1 MSEQT
6 GQDGQVVAAP
16 GGCGCGG
23 HGHATREERAAAPG
37 VVQPLGEGD
46 RGGEP
51 QEEPG
56 AEAAPA
62 GVVPG
67 RKAGN
72 LLGLRDV
79 SAPAPSQGGG
89 CGCGGHG
96 HGGGHGRCGC
106 GSH

>member
-1 MSEQT
+1 MSEQVEQTDRAGT
-6 GQDGQVVAAP
+6 GAAP
-16 GGCGCGG
+16 GGCGG
-23 HGHATREERAAAPG
+23 HHRTARQQERPGEAP
-37 VVQPLGEGD
+37 
-46 RGGEP
+46 
-51 QEEPG
+51 
-56 AEAAPA
+56 APA

-96 HGGGHGRCGC
+96 HGGRHAHGRCGC
-106 GSH
+106 GSY

>member
-1 MSEQT
+1 MSEQR
-6 GQDGQVVAAP
+6 GQDGQTEP
-16 GGCGCGG
+16 HGCGCGG
-23 HGHATREERAAAPG
+23 HGRAAREEAAREERAAAPA
-37 VVQPLGEGD
+37 VVQPFAEG
-46 RGGEP
+46 
-51 QEEPG
+51 
-56 AEAAPA
+56 APA
-62 GVVPG
+62 DVIPG

-96 HGGGHGRCGC
+96 GGHRRCGC